1 MNNLIKFINERNNRE
16 RRLILALVVL
26 LFLLIVGGFTNGIIS
41 STTMASKRYQIAKNN
56 YVYVKKSALMIINSS
71 RSEMSKKD
79 LTSIEV
85 ELIESSKTNNID
97 YKYSSLD
104 EQSLTIVFSAD
115 DLLQAGQFLK
125 ESSQITNSNLG
136 IILLENQD
144 NQRIFKATFKSENWF
159 IVLDH
164 QYCIW
169 IKNSRSHQPSECH
182 NHHHHLSLAIH
193 DQPHQ
198 VNTTLHRQYLDN

>member
-26 LFLLIVGGFTNGIIS
+26 LLLLIVGGFANGIIS

-56 YVYVKKSALMIINSS
+56 YAYVKKSALMIINSS

-85 ELIESSKTNNID
+85 ELIESSKINNID

-104 EQSLTIVFSAD
+104 EQGLMIVFTAD

-144 NQRIFKATFKSENWF
+144 NQRIFKATFKLEN
-159 IVLDH
+159 
-164 QYCIW
+164 
-169 IKNSRSHQPSECH
+169 
-182 NHHHHLSLAIH
+182 
-193 DQPHQ
+193 
-198 VNTTLHRQYLDN
+198 

>member
-26 LFLLIVGGFTNGIIS
+26 LLLLIVGGFANGIIS

-85 ELIESSKTNNID
+85 ELIESSKINNID

-104 EQSLTIVFSAD
+104 EQGLMIVFSAD

-144 NQRIFKATFKSENWF
+144 NQRIFKATFKLEN
-159 IVLDH
+159 
-164 QYCIW
+164 
-169 IKNSRSHQPSECH
+169 
-182 NHHHHLSLAIH
+182 
-193 DQPHQ
+193 
-198 VNTTLHRQYLDN
+198 

>member
-26 LFLLIVGGFTNGIIS
+26 LLLLIVGGFANGIIS

-56 YVYVKKSALMIINSS
+56 YAYVKKSALMIINSS

-85 ELIESSKTNNID
+85 ELIESSKINNID

-104 EQSLTIVFSAD
+104 EQGLMIVFSAD

-125 ESSQITNSNLG
+125 ESSQILNTNIG
-136 IILLENQD
+136 TILLDNED
-144 NQRIFKATFKSENWF
+144 NQRIFKATFKLEN
-159 IVLDH
+159 
-164 QYCIW
+164 
-169 IKNSRSHQPSECH
+169 
-182 NHHHHLSLAIH
+182 
-193 DQPHQ
+193 
-198 VNTTLHRQYLDN
+198 

>member
-1 MNNLIKFINERNNRE
+1 MNDLIKFINERNNRE

-85 ELIESSKTNNID
+85 ELIESSKINNID

-104 EQSLTIVFSAD
+104 EQGLMIVFSAD

-144 NQRIFKATFKSENWF
+144 NQRIFKATFKLEN
-159 IVLDH
+159 
-164 QYCIW
+164 
-169 IKNSRSHQPSECH
+169 
-182 NHHHHLSLAIH
+182 
-193 DQPHQ
+193 
-198 VNTTLHRQYLDN
+198 

>member
-26 LFLLIVGGFTNGIIS
+26 LLLLIVGGFANGIIS

-56 YVYVKKSALMIINSS
+56 YAYVKKSALMIINSS

-85 ELIESSKTNNID
+85 ELIESSKINNID

-104 EQSLTIVFSAD
+104 EQGLMIVFSAD

-144 NQRIFKATFKSENWF
+144 NQRIFKATFKLEN
-159 IVLDH
+159 
-164 QYCIW
+164 
-169 IKNSRSHQPSECH
+169 
-182 NHHHHLSLAIH
+182 
-193 DQPHQ
+193 
-198 VNTTLHRQYLDN
+198 

>member
-26 LFLLIVGGFTNGIIS
+26 LLLLIVGGFANGIIS

-56 YVYVKKSALMIINSS
+56 YAYVKKSALMIINSS

-104 EQSLTIVFSAD
+104 EQGLMIVFSAD
-115 DLLQAGQFLK
+115 DLLQVGQFLK

-144 NQRIFKATFKSENWF
+144 NQRIFKATFKLEN
-159 IVLDH
+159 
-164 QYCIW
+164 
-169 IKNSRSHQPSECH
+169 
-182 NHHHHLSLAIH
+182 
-193 DQPHQ
+193 
-198 VNTTLHRQYLDN
+198 

>member
-1 MNNLIKFINERNNRE
+1 M
-16 RRLILALVVL
+16 LALFIL
-26 LFLLIVGGFTNGIIS
+26 LFLLILGGFANGIIS
-41 STTMASKRYQIAKNN
+41 STTMASKRYQIAKSN
-56 YVYVKKSALMIINSS
+56 YEYVKDSALMIINSS

-85 ELIESSKTNNID
+85 ELIESSKINNID

-144 NQRIFKATFKSENWF
+144 NQRIFKATFKLEN
-159 IVLDH
+159 
-164 QYCIW
+164 
-169 IKNSRSHQPSECH
+169 
-182 NHHHHLSLAIH
+182 
-193 DQPHQ
+193 
-198 VNTTLHRQYLDN
+198 

>member
-85 ELIESSKTNNID
+85 ELIECSETNNID
-97 YKYSSLD
+97 YKYSKMDDQGLM
-104 EQSLTIVFSAD
+104 IVFSAD

-125 ESSQITNSNLG
+125 ESSQILNSNLG
-136 IILLENQD
+136 TVLLDNEDNERII
-144 NQRIFKATFKSENWF
+144 KATFILEN
-159 IVLDH
+159 
-164 QYCIW
+164 
-169 IKNSRSHQPSECH
+169 
-182 NHHHHLSLAIH
+182 
-193 DQPHQ
+193 
-198 VNTTLHRQYLDN
+198 

>member
-85 ELIESSKTNNID
+85 ELIKSSKINNID

-104 EQSLTIVFSAD
+104 EQGLMIVFSAD

-144 NQRIFKATFKSENWF
+144 NQRIFKATFKLEN
-159 IVLDH
+159 
-164 QYCIW
+164 
-169 IKNSRSHQPSECH
+169 
-182 NHHHHLSLAIH
+182 
-193 DQPHQ
+193 
-198 VNTTLHRQYLDN
+198 